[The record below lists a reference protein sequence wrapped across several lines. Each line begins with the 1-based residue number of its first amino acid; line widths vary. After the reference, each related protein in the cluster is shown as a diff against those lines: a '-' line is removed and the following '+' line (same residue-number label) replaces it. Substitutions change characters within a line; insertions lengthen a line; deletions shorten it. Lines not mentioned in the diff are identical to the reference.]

1 MHGRS
6 RRGICAS
13 AAIVVG
19 TVCGLLATARPA
31 YAIETSRASTSA
43 ASRADALRSIP
54 LRKLDPRYRQSVQQ
68 VLNDTSLYRRL
79 PTMMVEC
86 HPPMF
91 TFMAKN
97 PDLLVQ
103 IWRQLG
109 ISNVN
114 LVRTGTN
121 AYRLTDNVGTTG
133 KLVIVEQT
141 CDDLAQN
148 RIVMYAEGAYEGKP
162 FKRPMTAQC
171 VMLLRSGS
179 VKETNGRPY
188 VAARLDTFVRIDRT
202 SLELFAKALHP
213 LVGKNADRNFSDT
226 ITFIGNLSQAAETR
240 PVTIERLALSL
251 PHTSSGQRSELVQ
264 LAYQCSKQKSASAVS
279 TGPRLART
287 AD

>member
-1 MHGRS
+1 MHGLS
-6 RRGICAS
+6 RWKICTIA
-13 AAIVVG
+13 
-19 TVCGLLATARPA
+19 TVCGLLAAAGPTQAV
-31 YAIETSRASTSA
+31 ETNRASTSA
-43 ASRADALRSIP
+43 ASRADALRAIP
-54 LRKLDPRYRQSVQQ
+54 LRRIDPQYRSAVQQ

-79 PTMMVEC
+79 PTMMVDC

-91 TFMAKN
+91 TFLAQN

-121 AYRLTDNVGTTG
+121 AYRLTDSVGTTG

-148 RIVMYAEGAYEGKP
+148 RVVMVAEGAYEGKP
-162 FKRPMTAQC
+162 FKRPVTAQC

-179 VKETNGRPY
+179 VQETNGKHY
-188 VAARLDTFVRIDRT
+188 VAARLDTFVRIDRR

-240 PVTIERLALSL
+240 PATIERLAMSL
-251 PHTSSGQRSELVQ
+251 PHTSTGQRSTFAQ
-264 LAYQCSKQKSASAVS
+264 LAYQCSEQESAEPE
-279 TGPRLART
+279 GPRLARS